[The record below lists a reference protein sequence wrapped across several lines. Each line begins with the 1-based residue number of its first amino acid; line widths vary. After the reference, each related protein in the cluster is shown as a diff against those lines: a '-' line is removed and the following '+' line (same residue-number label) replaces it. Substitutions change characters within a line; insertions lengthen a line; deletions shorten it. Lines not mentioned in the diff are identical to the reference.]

1 MFTLYQSNQISS
13 LAEMLVKIQ
22 QVNPLED
29 PFEPE
34 TILIQSQGMAQW
46 LQMQIAELN
55 GVMGNCD
62 FLYPTTFLWQQ
73 YRLLFPELP
82 KENIFE
88 RSSLVWRIMRL
99 LPSCLTLSEF
109 APLKRYLGDQ
119 PNKEQYQLKLYQL
132 SAKIAELFDQYLVY
146 RPIGWLA
153 GKRATYKRSKMR

>member
-88 RSSLVWRIMRL
+88 RSSLVL
-99 LPSCLTLSEF
+99 
-109 APLKRYLGDQ
+109 ADY
-119 PNKEQYQLKLYQL
+119 
-132 SAKIAELFDQYLVY
+132 AVIAELLDT
-146 RPIGWLA
+146 IGVCSAKALF
-153 GKRATYKRSKMR
+153 R